1 MYYEFGLLEHFEYID
16 TLVHKIYYC
25 LKPGGLHIHS
35 VVTKKFSTM
44 TLRNWTPEQRQRQR
58 ELIQRW
64 KPWQQ
69 STGAKTPEGKKGSS
83 HNAYKTSK
91 SLEFREF
98 IKFIN
103 RLLKD
108 QKDLIR

>member
-1 MYYEFGLLEHFEYID
+1 M
-16 TLVHKIYYC
+16 
-25 LKPGGLHIHS
+25 
-35 VVTKKFSTM
+35 
-44 TLRNWTPEQRQRQR
+44 RNWTPEQRQRQR

-64 KPWQQ
+64 MPWEK
-69 STGAKTPEGKKGSS
+69 STGAKTLEGKKRSS
-83 HNAYKTSK
+83 QNAYKTGK
-91 SLEFREF
+91 SLELREF

>member
-1 MYYEFGLLEHFEYID
+1 M
-16 TLVHKIYYC
+16 
-25 LKPGGLHIHS
+25 
-35 VVTKKFSTM
+35 
-44 TLRNWTPEQRQRQR
+44 RNWTIEQRQRQR

-64 KPWQQ
+64 KPWIK
-69 STGAKTPEGKKGSS
+69 STGAKTPDGKKKSAQ
-83 HNAYKTSK
+83 NAFKTGK